1 MRVWCSG
8 NMRAFQALVT
18 GSIPVT
24 RSEPSGSYSPIA
36 QLAEYLTVNQS
47 VPGSSPGGG
56 VIGINNKSYTDNNGK
71 NRNTNLC

>member
-1 MRVWCSG
+1 MGSENYSG
-8 NMRAFQALVT
+8 KLRCRLGV
-18 GSIPVT
+18 
-24 RSEPSGSYSPIA
+24 RPSPCLLEIYSPNHSPIA